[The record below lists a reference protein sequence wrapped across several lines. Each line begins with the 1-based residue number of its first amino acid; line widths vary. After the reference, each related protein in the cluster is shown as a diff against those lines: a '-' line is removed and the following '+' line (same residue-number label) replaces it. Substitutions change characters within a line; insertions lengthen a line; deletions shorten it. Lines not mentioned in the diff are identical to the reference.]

1 MKKRKCGRFE
11 FYDYQAEIKDI
22 IYLAK
27 DEFECNLKDIKKN
40 RPITT
45 GLVA

>member
-1 MKKRKCGRFE
+1 MFLERFGLRLSNYE
-11 FYDYQAEIKDI
+11 SEIKDI

-27 DEFECNLKDIKKN
+27 DEFECNLKDIKKI